1 MTHLHFYLYF
11 ILTFVAF
18 IAATIDTLAGGGGL
32 ITVPAILLTGMNP
45 VMALGTSKLQSAIG
59 ELSACL
65 YFMKD
70 KNINYKLLKMGFL
83 FVIMGSIIGTVLL
96 QITPT
101 VKLEDIIPWLLL
113 SVLIYFIW
121 TQRAKFQDNTSQN
134 LIPENKRFFGL
145 GSAIGFYNGFFGPGT
160 GSIWALALMRVFK
173 LNLQQATIYA
183 KPLNLAGNLSALSI
197 FIVAGRVN
205 FLAALLMGLG
215 SYVGGKCGA
224 SLVVYKDI
232 KWLKITFLLIMS
244 VSTAATFWKY
254 Y

>member
-1 MTHLHFYLYF
+1 M
-11 ILTFVAF
+11 
-18 IAATIDTLAGGGGL
+18 
-32 ITVPAILLTGMNP
+32 
-45 VMALGTSKLQSAIG
+45 GTSKLQSAIG

-70 KNINYKLLKMGFL
+70 QNVNYKLLKAGLF
-83 FVIMGSIIGTVLL
+83 FVIMGSVIGTVLL

-113 SVLIYFIW
+113 SVLIYFIF
-121 TQRAKFQDNTSQN
+121 TQRAKFQ
-134 LIPENKRFFGL
+134 NKTNQHLMLTLGNKKLLGL
-145 GSAIGFYNGFFGPGT
+145 GSVIGFYNGFFGPGT

-205 FLAALLMGLG
+205 FLVALLMGLG

-224 SLVVYKDI
+224 SLVVYKDV
-232 KWLKITFLLIMS
+232 KWLKITFLLMMS
-244 VSTAATFWKY
+244 ISTAATFWKY